1 MSHFEFIFVLV
12 SIILGLGLA
21 NLLNGIA
28 KHLQGGWRNL
38 DVMHL
43 AFAFGMV
50 LGIFVVWWGMY
61 RWEDYSPFDFGTFMV
76 IGLYASIYYSI
87 SVILF
92 PRHGSVRTFGQI
104 RRPFYAALVLYL
116 FLELAYYQAGD
127 LVKPVYYNFV
137 WLAALGIFCAA
148 GWLRKRWLD
157 TVAVVYWYGLYSGW
171 WFINKLAS

>member
-1 MSHFEFIFVLV
+1 
-12 SIILGLGLA
+12 
-21 NLLNGIA
+21 
-28 KHLQGGWRNL
+28 
-38 DVMHL
+38 MHL

-92 PRHGSVRTFGQI
+92 PRNGSARSFSQI

-127 LVKPVYYNFV
+127 LIKPSYYNYV
-137 WLAALGIFCAA
+137 WLARLGDFLLRRMAEKTLV
-148 GWLRKRWLD
+148 GYPGRGVLVRFVQWL
-157 TVAVVYWYGLYSGW
+157 VVYQ
-171 WFINKLAS
+171 